1 MPPEHQ
7 KHLEWTPSRLVSWA
21 GKTGPA
27 TAALVQHIMDAKAH
41 PEQGYRACLGI
52 MRLAKSYGSA
62 RLEAAAMRALRFNV
76 CSFGAVRSIL
86 AAGLD
91 RQASDKPPAQAM
103 LPPHDN
109 LRGDHYYRS

>member
-7 KHLEWTPSRLVSWA
+7 KYLEWTPTRIIDWA

-27 TAALVQHIMDAKAH
+27 AAALVQHIMAAKTH
-41 PEQGYRACLGI
+41 PEQGYRSCLGI

-62 RLEAAAMRALRFNV
+62 RLEAACARALRFNV

-86 AAGLD
+86 SSGLD
-91 RQASDKPPAQAM
+91 RQSADKPPAQPA
-103 LPPHDN
+103 LPLHDN
-109 LRGDHYYRS
+109 LRGDIYYRS